1 MANLT
6 LTLNTDTIHY
16 QVRRTVGEL
25 CSSAEKIRLVATSL
39 EDTAGEL
46 PSTAPGDELRR
57 VAVVV
62 KTHALGM
69 LLSAARIA
77 NKAERLQTMADVRAS
92 ADPPI
97 DNDE

>member
-1 MANLT
+1 MASQT
-6 LTLNTDTIHY
+6 LSLNTDTIQY

-25 CSSAEKIRLVATSL
+25 CASADKIRLVATSL

-46 PSTAPGDELRR
+46 SSDTHGEELRR

-77 NKAERLQTMADVRAS
+77 NKAERLQTMADVRAA
-92 ADPPI
+92 ADPPLE
-97 DNDE
+97 DE